1 MKRKTAALLAAVIL
15 MMSALSGCGSQRFT
29 VEEAQR
35 GVVRVAQMVRINYY
49 TVEGDQVTELI
60 ASEDGILGSTGTA
73 FGVGR
78 AGEPTDVFVTNRHVV
93 SDGFGILQKD
103 KNGNPTIVYATTVTA
118 MYILLDDYS
127 YNSSTGLDTSRAVP
141 CDIVYKAPDEGPDL
155 AVLRASEPVKD
166 RIALPLLDPKDNVR
180 PGDTV
185 FALGFPGSADALTW
199 DPSAKVD
206 KLLAG
211 IDSMTV
217 TKGSVTLLSHDVK
230 SDTDVLQHDVQT
242 NSGNSGSPLITEDG
256 AVAAIHYASY
266 TTGGQLET
274 VSKMSI
280 QAGELMDILDSKNIS
295 YDVYR
300 AGPDLALILG
310 IGIAAVVLVVVVVI
324 LVVLRRKKPA
334 RASGGDTP
342 KFMADPAPTP
352 ELRIQGQSGAF
363 AGRRFAINGQ
373 VRIGR
378 DPGGSDLVYP
388 DGTPGISGRHCVVTL
403 SGGQVTLTDLGSRY
417 GTFLSGGQ
425 KLVPNQPVTL
435 LIGDSFCLGSKKESF
450 VITGKGGS
458 LV

>member
-1 MKRKTAALLAAVIL
+1 MKRKTAVLLAVMML
-15 MMSALSGCGSQRFT
+15 MSALSGCGSRRFT

-35 GVVRVAQMVRINYY
+35 GVVRVAQMVRIDYY
-49 TVEGDQVTELI
+49 AVEGERVTGLI

-73 FGVGR
+73 FGVGQ

-103 KNGNPTIVYATTVTA
+103 ENGNPTIIYATTVTA
-118 MYILLDDYS
+118 TYILLDDYS
-127 YNSSTGLDTSRAVP
+127 YNSSTGLDTSRTVP

-166 RIALPLLDPKDNVR
+166 RIALPLLDPRDSVH

-185 FALGFPGSADALTW
+185 YALGFPGSADALTW
-199 DPSAKVD
+199 NPSTKVD
-206 KLLAG
+206 KLLAS

-217 TKGSVTLLSHDVK
+217 TKGSVTLLSHDTK

-256 AVAAIHYASY
+256 AVVAVHYASY

-274 VSKMSI
+274 VSKMSV

-310 IGIAAVVLVVVVVI
+310 IAAAALAVVVVI
-324 LVVLRRKKPA
+324 AVILRRKKPVQ
-334 RASGGDTP
+334 ASGGDAP

-378 DPGGSDLVYP
+378 DPGSNDLVYP

-403 SGGQVTLTDLGSRY
+403 SGGQVTLTDLGSSY

-425 KLVPNQPVTL
+425 KLTPNQPVTL
-435 LIGDSFCLGSKKESF
+435 RAGGSFYLGSEKESF

-458 LV
+458 LS